1 MSIYFASVGDI
12 SSQLTSVSDILSNF
26 LLIGLFIAVVCG
38 FLRVFLFN
46 SYSDEPPQRYD
57 EETKKVNLLD
67 SFPVDESMEIEN
79 VMLLANDHAD
89 HPEVAVEKASS
100 KIDLNKSQ
108 QT

>member
-12 SSQLTSVSDILSNF
+12 SSQLTSFSDILSNF
-26 LLIGLFIAVVCG
+26 LLIGLFIAVIGG

-46 SYSDEPPQRYD
+46 SYSDEPPQRHD
-57 EETKKVNLLD
+57 EETKKVNLLN

-79 VMLLANDHAD
+79 VIVPANDHAD
-89 HPEVAVEKASS
+89 HPDISFEKASS